1 MPHRSVP
8 IRHATAIEHVQ
19 HSPEIAT
26 AFVLGLLGSTHC
38 IGMCGGISAALA
50 FALGPGTSSVRRYLL
65 LGGYNAGRIFGYA
78 LLGAVFAG
86 VAGGIAGSDGM
97 RALRI
102 VAGLLLILM
111 GCSLAGWFNALALLE
126 RAGYGAWGRL
136 QRFATRLLPVD
147 RLYKALLAGLF
158 WGWLPCGL
166 VYSTLAWAS
175 ASGSAARG
183 AVLML
188 AFGAGTLP
196 AVLASGVFGD
206 ALRRMLQRRGLR
218 RLAGVAVIAFGVWTL
233 AAVLLPT
240 HGAHA
245 HHPG

>member
-1 MPHRSVP
+1 MRIHCTCS
-8 IRHATAIEHVQ
+8 HTTATERVQ
-19 HSPEIAT
+19 HSPEITT
-26 AFVLGLLGSTHC
+26 AFVLGLLGGTHC

-50 FALGPGTSSVRRYLL
+50 FALGPGTSTARRYLL

-97 RALRI
+97 RVLRT
-102 VAGLLLILM
+102 VAGVLLILM
-111 GCSLAGWFNALALLE
+111 GCSLGGWFNALALLE
-126 RAGYGAWGRL
+126 RAGYGAWARV
-136 QRFATRLLPVD
+136 QRFAARLLPVD

-183 AVLML
+183 GALML

-206 ALRRMLQRRGLR
+206 TLRRMLQQRGLR
-218 RLAGVAVIAFGVWTL
+218 RLAGVTVIAFGAWTII
-233 AAVLLPT
+233 AALLPV
-240 HGAHA
+240 HGVHA
-245 HHPG
+245 HHHG